1 LLGIAEL
8 LGIMPL
14 CSSWNECIPTRE
26 EGGAQ
31 IQKYTSNTTDPIN
44 GILNK
49 CQHDGPVQRDDLENS
64 LMRMGYARGRK
75 QVMGWSSVSI

>member
-1 LLGIAEL
+1 
-8 LGIMPL
+8 MP
-14 CSSWNECIPTRE
+14 NRE

-49 CQHDGPVQRDDLENS
+49 CKHDGPVHRDDLENS

-75 QVMGWSSVSI
+75 QVMFLCFDLTQMILYH